1 MIAFYETLRT
11 EFGSDIGVTIVAPG
25 IVDSEM
31 SRGKFMTKDGKLV
44 VDKELRDVRIPGIF
58 IVLEWLRKYGYN

>member
-44 VDKELRDVRIPGIF
+44 VDKELRDVSIPGIF

>member
-1 MIAFYETLRT
+1 VIAFYETLRT

-44 VDKELRDVRIPGIF
+44 VDKELRDVSIPGIF